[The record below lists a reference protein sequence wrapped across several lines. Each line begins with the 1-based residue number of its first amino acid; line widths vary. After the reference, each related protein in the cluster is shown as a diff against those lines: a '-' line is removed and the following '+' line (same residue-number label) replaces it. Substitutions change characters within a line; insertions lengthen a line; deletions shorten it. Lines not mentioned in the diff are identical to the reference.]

1 MSKFPKVKLHWKI
14 LIGMILGAV
23 VGVIANE
30 MGFAWVVGSYIKP
43 VGSLFIRLISMTAVP
58 LVLASLIVG
67 VASMKDLKKLSRI
80 GSKTMGFYIATTT
93 VAITIGLVLANLIRP
108 GEGLD
113 EKVKEQLRSDY
124 SGVVESKISKTAE
137 VSITQQILDIVPLNP
152 FNSLATERGE
162 MLQIV
167 FFALLLGIALNMVLP
182 EKSQPVIRFF
192 DGLTDAMIKIIE
204 MVMKIAPY
212 GVFALIA
219 AVIADFGFD
228 ILQPL
233 GKYFFAVI
241 LGLFLHVAIVYT
253 PMIAFL
259 SKLTVKKFFR
269 AISEVQLVAFS
280 SSSSAAT
287 LAVNMDVC
295 QKKLGI
301 KEEVTGFVLP
311 LGATINMDGT
321 ALYQG
326 VAAVFIAQVYGI
338 PLHWTEQLTIILTA
352 TLASIGTA
360 AVPGVGMI
368 MLVIV
373 LQSVHIPPEGIALIF
388 GVDRIL
394 DMLRTTVNVTGDA
407 VVASVIATQ
416 EDLFENQPGENV
428 PA

>member
-1 MSKFPKVKLHWKI
+1 MSIFPKLKLHWKI
-14 LIGMILGAV
+14 LIGMILGALA
-23 VGVIANE
+23 GVIAHE
-30 MGFAWVVGSYIKP
+30 AGADWLVTGYVKP
-43 VGSLFIRLISMTAVP
+43 VGTLFIRLISMVAVP
-58 LVLASLIVG
+58 LVLASLVVG

-80 GSKTMGFYIATTT
+80 GSKTMAFYIVTTM
-93 VAITIGLVLANLIRP
+93 VAISIGLIVANVMKP
-108 GEGLD
+108 GEGLG
-113 EKVKEQLRSDY
+113 ENVKAQLRSEY
-124 SGVVESKISKTAE
+124 SGIVATKIEKTE
-137 VSITQQILDIVPLNP
+137 QVSFVQQILNIVPLNP
-152 FNSLATERGE
+152 FNAIATERGE

-167 FFALLLGIALNMVLP
+167 FFALFLGIALNMILP
-182 EKSQPVIRFF
+182 GKADPVIRFF

-204 MVMKIAPY
+204 MVMKLAPY

-219 AVIADFGFD
+219 SVIADFGFE
-228 ILQPL
+228 ILKPL
-233 GKYFFAVI
+233 GTYFFAVVFALLI
-241 LGLFLHVAIVYT
+241 HVSIVYA

-259 SKLTVKKFFR
+259 SKLTIKKFFR
-269 AISEVQLVAFS
+269 VISEVQLLAFS
-280 SSSSAAT
+280 SSSSAAS

-301 KEEVTGFVLP
+301 KEEVTSFVLP

-326 VAAVFIAQVYGI
+326 VATVFIAQVYGI
-338 PLHWTEQLTIILTA
+338 PLHWTEQLTIIFTA

-416 EDLFENQPGENV
+416 ENLFETPAEEN
-428 PA
+428 ATT

>member
-1 MSKFPKVKLHWKI
+1 MNQPKKLSLHWKI
-14 LIGMILGAV
+14 LIAMVSGAAA
-23 VGVIANE
+23 GALLSAA
-30 MGFAWVVGSYIKP
+30 GYAWLVTDYVKP
-43 VGSLFIRLISMTAVP
+43 VGSLFIRLISMVAVP
-58 LVLASLIVG
+58 LVLASLVVG

-80 GSKTMGFYIATTT
+80 GTKTFALYLVTTA
-93 VAITIGLVLANLIRP
+93 VAITIGLILANLAGP
-108 GEGLD
+108 GKGLD
-113 EKVKEQLRSDY
+113 DSVKSQLRTEYSDVVKSKLSDQPQFSVTEQL
-124 SGVVESKISKTAE
+124 
-137 VSITQQILDIVPLNP
+137 LDIVPYNP
-152 FNSLATERGE
+152 FHSLATERGE

-167 FFALLLGIALNMVLP
+167 FFALFLGIALNRIP
-182 EKSQPVIRFF
+182 HEKAEPVVRFF
-192 DGLTDAMIKIIE
+192 DGLTDATIKIIE
-204 MVMKIAPY
+204 LVMKAAPY

-219 AVIADFGFD
+219 AVIADFGFE
-228 ILQPL
+228 ILLPL
-233 GKYFFAVI
+233 GKYFFVVVA
-241 LGLFLHVAIVYT
+241 GLVLHVLIVYA

-259 SKLTVKKFFR
+259 SKLTVRKFFK
-269 AISEVQLVAFS
+269 AISEVQLLAFS

-287 LAVNMDVC
+287 LPLNMDVC

-338 PLHWTEQLTIILTA
+338 PLHWSEQLTIILTA

-388 GVDRIL
+388 GVDRVL

-416 EDLFENQPGENV
+416 ENLFEEN
-428 PA
+428 PDAKTI

>member
-1 MSKFPKVKLHWKI
+1 MSKFPKLKLHWKI

-30 MGFAWVVGSYIKP
+30 MGFAWVVSSYIKP

-80 GSKTMGFYIATTT
+80 GSKTMAFYIATTM

-124 SGVVESKISKTAE
+124 SGIVDSKISKTAE

-219 AVIADFGFD
+219 AVIADFGFE

-241 LGLFLHVAIVYT
+241 LGLFLHVAIVYA

-259 SKLTVKKFFR
+259 SKLTVKKFFK
-269 AISEVQLVAFS
+269 ALSEVQLVAFS

-388 GVDRIL
+388 GVDRVL

-428 PA
+428 SA

>member
-1 MSKFPKVKLHWKI
+1 MNQPRKLSLHWKI
-14 LIGMILGAV
+14 LIAMVSGAV
-23 VGVIANE
+23 AGALLSAA
-30 MGFAWVVGSYIKP
+30 GYAWLVTDYVKP
-43 VGSLFIRLISMTAVP
+43 VGSLFIRLISMVAVP
-58 LVLASLIVG
+58 LVLASLVVG

-80 GSKTMGFYIATTT
+80 GTKTFALYLVTTA
-93 VAITIGLVLANLIRP
+93 VAITIGLILANLTGP

-113 EKVKEQLRSDY
+113 DSVKSQLRTEYSDVVKSKLSDQPQFSVTEQL
-124 SGVVESKISKTAE
+124 
-137 VSITQQILDIVPLNP
+137 LDIVPYNP
-152 FNSLATERGE
+152 FHSLATERGE

-167 FFALLLGIALNMVLP
+167 FFALFLGIALNRIP
-182 EKSQPVIRFF
+182 HEKAEPVVRFF
-192 DGLTDAMIKIIE
+192 DGLTDATIKIIE
-204 MVMKIAPY
+204 LVMKAAPY

-219 AVIADFGFD
+219 AVIADFGFE
-228 ILQPL
+228 ILLPL
-233 GKYFFAVI
+233 GKYFFVVVA
-241 LGLFLHVAIVYT
+241 GLVLHVLIVYA

-259 SKLTVKKFFR
+259 SRLTVRRFFK
-269 AISEVQLVAFS
+269 AISEVQLLAFS

-287 LAVNMDVC
+287 LPLNMDVC

-301 KEEVTGFVLP
+301 REEVTGFVLP

-338 PLHWTEQLTIILTA
+338 PLHWSEQLTIILTA

-388 GVDRIL
+388 GVDRVL

-416 EDLFENQPGENV
+416 ENLFEEN
-428 PA
+428 PDAKTI

>member
-1 MSKFPKVKLHWKI
+1 MNQPKKLSLHWKI
-14 LIGMILGAV
+14 LIAMVSGAAA
-23 VGVIANE
+23 GALLSAA
-30 MGFAWVVGSYIKP
+30 GYAWLVTDYVKP
-43 VGSLFIRLISMTAVP
+43 VGSLFIRLISMVAVP
-58 LVLASLIVG
+58 LVLASLVVG

-80 GSKTMGFYIATTT
+80 GTKTFALYLATTA
-93 VAITIGLVLANLIRP
+93 VAITIGLLIANLTGP
-108 GEGLD
+108 GKGLD
-113 EKVKEQLRSDY
+113 DSVKSQLRTEYSDVVKSKLSDQPQFSVTEQL
-124 SGVVESKISKTAE
+124 
-137 VSITQQILDIVPLNP
+137 LDIVPYNP
-152 FNSLATERGE
+152 FHSLATERGE

-167 FFALLLGIALNMVLP
+167 FFALFLGIALNRIP
-182 EKSQPVIRFF
+182 HEKAEPVVRFF
-192 DGLTDAMIKIIE
+192 DGLTDATIKIIE
-204 MVMKIAPY
+204 LVMKAAPY

-219 AVIADFGFD
+219 AVIADFGFE
-228 ILQPL
+228 ILLPL
-233 GKYFFAVI
+233 GKYFFVVVA
-241 LGLFLHVAIVYT
+241 GLVLHVLIVYA

-259 SKLTVKKFFR
+259 SKLTVRKFFK
-269 AISEVQLVAFS
+269 AISEVQLLAFS

-287 LAVNMDVC
+287 LPLNMDVC

-338 PLHWTEQLTIILTA
+338 PLHWSEQLTIILTA

-388 GVDRIL
+388 GVDRVL

-416 EDLFENQPGENV
+416 ENLFEEN
-428 PA
+428 PDAKTI

>member
-1 MSKFPKVKLHWKI
+1 MNQPKKLSLHWKI
-14 LIGMILGAV
+14 LIAMVSGAAY
-23 VGVIANE
+23 GALLSAA
-30 MGFAWVVGSYIKP
+30 GYAWLVTDYVKP
-43 VGSLFIRLISMTAVP
+43 VGSLFIRLISMVAVP
-58 LVLASLIVG
+58 LVLASLVVG

-80 GSKTMGFYIATTT
+80 GTKTFALYLATTA
-93 VAITIGLVLANLIRP
+93 VAITIGLLIANLTGP
-108 GEGLD
+108 GKGLD
-113 EKVKEQLRSDY
+113 DSVKSQLRTEYSDVVKSKLSDQPQFSVTEQL
-124 SGVVESKISKTAE
+124 
-137 VSITQQILDIVPLNP
+137 LDIVPYNP
-152 FNSLATERGE
+152 FHSLATERGE

-167 FFALLLGIALNMVLP
+167 FFALFLGIALNRIP
-182 EKSQPVIRFF
+182 HEKAEPVVRFF
-192 DGLTDAMIKIIE
+192 DGLTDATIKIIE
-204 MVMKIAPY
+204 LVMKAAPY

-219 AVIADFGFD
+219 AVIADFGFE
-228 ILQPL
+228 ILLPL
-233 GKYFFAVI
+233 GKYFFVVVA
-241 LGLFLHVAIVYT
+241 GLVLHVLIVYA

-259 SKLTVKKFFR
+259 SKLTVRKFFK
-269 AISEVQLVAFS
+269 AFSEVQLLAFS

-287 LAVNMDVC
+287 LPLNMDVC

-338 PLHWTEQLTIILTA
+338 PLHWSEQLTIILTA

-388 GVDRIL
+388 GVDRVL

-416 EDLFENQPGENV
+416 ENLFEEN
-428 PA
+428 PDAKTI